1 MKKGLLLTI
10 MCLIAFISYS
20 QPTKTRIED
29 ILNPKKTETEIE
41 KDKLKSRLNSE
52 AELTNSCIDKL
63 FEAKQEID
71 SLNKQIDSLKTII
84 GNQSVMV
91 SKAKAKEQLATET
104 IDKEIRQKRLF
115 AKLAVGEG
123 AMIVGG
129 IAAAITGAWV
139 PVCIA
144 VGVVELYLLVEGKI
158 QISIKQTKI

>member
-1 MKKGLLLTI
+1 MKRLS
-10 MCLIAFISYS
+10 LIVVMVISSILSYS

-71 SLNKQIDSLKTII
+71 SLNKKIDSLKMII
-84 GNQSVMV
+84 SNQSIMV
-91 SKAKAKEQLATET
+91 NNAKTKEQLATQN

-115 AKLAVGEG
+115 AKIAVGEG
-123 AMIVGG
+123 VMIVGG

-139 PVCIA
+139 PICIA

-158 QISIKQTKI
+158 QISIK

>member
-1 MKKGLLLTI
+1 MVISSIL
-10 MCLIAFISYS
+10 SYS

-71 SLNKQIDSLKTII
+71 SLNKRIDSLEMII
-84 GNQSVMV
+84 STQSVMV
-91 SKAKAKEQLATET
+91 SNAKTKEQLATQN
-104 IDKEIRQKRLF
+104 IDKEIKQKRLF
-115 AKLAVGEG
+115 AKIAVGEG
-123 AMIVGG
+123 AMIIGG
-129 IAAAITGAWV
+129 IVGVITGAWV

-144 VGVVELYLLVEGKI
+144 IGVTELYLLVEGKI
-158 QISIKQTKI
+158 QISVKQTKI

>member
-1 MKKGLLLTI
+1 MKRLS
-10 MCLIAFISYS
+10 LIVVMVISSILSYS

-71 SLNKQIDSLKTII
+71 SLNKRMDSLEMII
-84 GNQSVMV
+84 STQSVMV
-91 SKAKAKEQLATET
+91 SNAKTKEQLATQN

-115 AKLAVGEG
+115 AKIAVGEG
-123 AMIVGG
+123 AMIIGG
-129 IAAAITGAWV
+129 IVGVITGAWV

-144 VGVVELYLLVEGKI
+144 VGVTELYLLVEGKI
-158 QISIKQTKI
+158 QISVKQTKI